1 MRSDAFSPSPK
12 TLHADEDEAEQLGEL
27 ADVLA
32 ERSGRVL
39 WNTWPTGVAVTNA
52 MQHGGP
58 FPATTAPLSTSV
70 GTAAT
75 ERFLRPVTYQSWPQ
89 HLLPPPLRDD
99 NPWQVPQ
106 RIG

>member
-1 MRSDAFSPSPK
+1 MATGQLTT
-12 TLHADEDEAEQLGEL
+12 TLHADEGEGEQLVEL
-27 ADVLA
+27 ADALA
-32 ERSGRVL
+32 ERSGRVV
-39 WNTWPTGVAVTNA
+39 WSGWPTGVAVTNA
-52 MQHGGP
+52 
-58 FPATTAPLSTSV
+58 PLTTSV

-89 HLLPPPLRDD
+89 HLLPPPLRDE